1 MTFDELEELVFNS
14 TAADW
19 KNYQDAGVM
28 TYKHDVSIQLKCK
41 NIFELDKFVEPWTEQ
56 FPDRNAYRDI
66 YILCYN
72 GNPITEYFFVSV
84 DGGRASLPI
93 PQGPEHLI
101 VSQNMFNLGKV
112 INSLNG
118 YGDYEMYF
126 KWAGFKTE

>member
-1 MTFDELEELVFNS
+1 
-14 TAADW
+14 
-19 KNYQDAGVM
+19 M
-28 TYKHDVSIQLKCK
+28 TYKNDVSIQLKCK
-41 NIFELDKFVEPWTEQ
+41 NRFELDKFVESWTEQ

-93 PQGPEHLI
+93 PKGPEHLT
-101 VSQNMFNLGKV
+101 VSQNMFKLGKV
-112 INSLNG
+112 INYHNG
-118 YGDYEMYF
+118 CGDYEMYF